1 MLACAKIGAVHSV
14 VFAGY
19 SSEALNA
26 RIDGS
31 ESKVIITADGS
42 RINGTIFP
50 MKQII
55 DDAVKFSPPVESVIV
70 VRNTKSEI
78 SMDSTRDHW
87 FHELCKLPIV
97 KSKCQTVQVDVED
110 PLRKDYAS
118 RPQGSRSR

>member
-31 ESKVIITADGS
+31 ESKIIITADGS

-97 KSKCQTVQVDVED
+97 KK
-110 PLRKDYAS
+110 
-118 RPQGSRSR
+118 